1 MRATASTEA
10 QAARSKSVAMY
21 LFMVPEFIMRPHAK
35 IIQHRFKIKFL
46 RCTPPDAVGRE
57 AVVGRGPTAG

>member
-46 RCTPPDAVGRE
+46 RGALSGGAGRE
-57 AVVGRGPTAG
+57 AVVGRVPVNE

>member
-1 MRATASTEA
+1 MN
-10 QAARSKSVAMY
+10 

-46 RCTPPDAVGRE
+46 RGALSGGAGRE
-57 AVVGRGPTAG
+57 AVVGRVPVNE